1 LDTFKH
7 KGRRRRLIELLEE
20 KGITDEKVLEAMAS
34 IPRHG
39 FVEGA
44 FSEEAYEDK
53 ALPIHSGQTISQ
65 PFTVAFQ
72 TQLLDIKPGKKVL
85 EIGTGSGYQAAILA
99 KMGAKV
105 FSIERDLRLHKEAK
119 ARLEDLGLDVNVH
132 LGDGSQGWEAQSPFD
147 AIIVTAASPS
157 VPDALKKQ
165 LAVGGRLVIPVGD
178 LEKQRMTLLHRQSK
192 DEWETQILQSFKFVP
207 LIGRFGFSDQG

>member
-85 EIGTGSGYQAAILA
+85 EIGTGSGYQCCVLLHLT
-99 KMGAKV
+99 KKV
-105 FSIERDLRLHKEAK
+105 FTIERQRALFEKTKKFLPKIGYKAK
-119 ARLEDLGLDVNVH
+119 FFYGDGFKGLPGFAPFDKIIITAGAPNVPEDLVKQLKVGGVMVIPVNE
-132 LGDGSQGWEAQSPFD
+132 DGSQ
-147 AIIVTAASPS
+147 
-157 VPDALKKQ
+157 
-165 LAVGGRLVIPVGD
+165 
-178 LEKQRMTLLHRQSK
+178 RMMRITKENDGSYVSEEFGLFR
-192 DEWETQILQSFKFVP
+192 FVP
-207 LIGRFGFSDQG
+207 MLPDRAKDV